1 MAVTWND
8 QPIINQAEDE
18 VERVLDR
25 VGRDMV
31 RDMRDMMRAPKS
43 GRQPRMELHTF
54 KRGKNKGKQVLRRA
68 PGQRGFVTRRSA
80 PGEAPAIQTVAL
92 STSLGVEKPGP
103 LARKIGAGIKPG
115 ASLDVDRYAITLEFG
130 TSKIAARPYI
140 RPAFE
145 RAKRNLLDRL
155 ANLGRARP

>member
-8 QPIINQAEDE
+8 QPLINKTEDDI
-18 VERVLDR
+18 ERILDR

-43 GRQPRMELHTF
+43 GRQPKMVLHTAQ
-54 KRGKNKGKQVLRRA
+54 RGKNKGKQVMRRA
-68 PGQRGFVTRRSA
+68 GGQRGFVTRRSA
-80 PGEAPAIQTVAL
+80 PGEAPAIQTAAL
-92 STSLGVEKPGP
+92 SNSLGVNKPGP
-103 LARKIGAGIKPG
+103 MARKIGAGIKAG
-115 ASLDVDRYAITLEFG
+115 ASLDVARYSLTLEFG
-130 TSKIAARPYI
+130 NSKIAARPYI

-155 ANLGRARP
+155 SRRGKGQM